1 MAAGTLF
8 VWIAGYF
15 ESWRTTAFLCM
26 IPNIIVVLG
35 LIPFPESPYWLI
47 EADKVDLAKY
57 VKHLL
62 ILYSSIP
69 KVPYLYSL
77 YKFIINFRKSL
88 QFFRGPEYDITQEL
102 NEINEKHQSKV
113 ELQAKKESW
122 KWTLKQLTSY
132 SFLKPFS
139 CVGVLYIAR
148 QWVGGKVFS
157 AYMVQLLEDSGSS
170 LNPRLGPVVVG
181 SFQLFF
187 AGMCDFWISKKF
199 LF

>member
-47 EADKVDLAKY
+47 EADKIDLAKY
-57 VKHLL
+57 VKHL
-62 ILYSSIP
+62 SEMS
-69 KVPYLYSL
+69 YLYSL
-77 YKFIINFRKSL
+77 YKFIITFRKSL
-88 QFFRGPEYDITQEL
+88 QFFRGPEYDITEEL
-102 NEINEKHQSKV
+102 NEINEKNQSKV
-113 ELQAKKESW
+113 KLQAEKESW

-187 AGMCDFWISKKF
+187 AGMCDFWISKNF